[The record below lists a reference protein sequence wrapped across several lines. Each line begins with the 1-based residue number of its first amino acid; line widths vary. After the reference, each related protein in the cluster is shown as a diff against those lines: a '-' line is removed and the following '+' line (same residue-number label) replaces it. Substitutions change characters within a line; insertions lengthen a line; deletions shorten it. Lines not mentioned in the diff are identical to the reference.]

1 MREPTLSPA
10 DVTTLGLIM
19 TFKKLKFNLSET
31 AKILNRDNDGLAAYL
46 HEHGITVERRG
57 ARKGT
62 PKYVH
67 VADIARLAAD
77 KSENVAA
84 IRND

>member
-1 MREPTLSPA
+1 MTEPKLTPA
-10 DVTTLGLIM
+10 DITTIGLIM
-19 TFKKLKFNLSET
+19 TYKKLKFNLSET
-31 AKILNRDNDGLAAYL
+31 ALILDRDKNGLAAYL
-46 HEHGITVERRG
+46 HDHGVTVERRG

-67 VADIARLAAD
+67 VSDIARLAAD